1 LAPVGKLASSVQAI
15 LAHQMAG
22 SDGYRLTEK
31 VSTECFILVVS
42 YEGKFVGE
50 APFSVR

>member
-1 LAPVGKLASSVQAI
+1 LAPVGKLASSVQAV
-15 LAHQMAG
+15 LVHQMAG
-22 SDGYRLTEK
+22 SDEYKLTDK
-31 VSTECFILVVS
+31 VSTECFIPAVS